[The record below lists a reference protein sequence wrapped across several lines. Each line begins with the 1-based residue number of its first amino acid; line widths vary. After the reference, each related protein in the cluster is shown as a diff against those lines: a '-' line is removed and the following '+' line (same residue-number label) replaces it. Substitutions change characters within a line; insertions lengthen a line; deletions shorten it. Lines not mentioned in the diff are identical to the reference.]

1 MFEYLQKFKN
11 LSPSLREVVSSARA
25 TQVISELEKKYDV
38 DLNALVIKI
47 MVKEINWTGL
57 SEFLAQEHHLAVA
70 QAVALQAELA
80 ERLFKPATQYL
91 GISPQKQL
99 QKFSRQELEH
109 ELPAPV
115 APEKPQLRERQT
127 LPAIQ
132 PVASAEQVEK
142 ISPQVLQK
150 AGITDRQSVESVRL
164 TSIMQTFFKGIR
176 DSIDTRETLLK
187 QKAAGGLALDAAK
200 ADAVMA
206 LLKAAKQGKV
216 AAAPTIKKSA
226 SPFDSLEQ
234 IRDVEYKFPS
244 PLPIPPLIRGGR
256 EGGVVEQKP
265 HQFSE
270 QELEHELE
278 PPHQKAE
285 VRSEKLE
292 VPPTPLATKSEF
304 VISTEKLKQAERALQ
319 SGSHQPK
326 ADPPRA
332 GKSQITNQSDVRLP
346 RGKDGRNGAERAR
359 LDDILKPPAKMQG
372 PLEELAGIDLTI
384 FRRLGDAPESSI
396 KKIENKIRLL
406 EQESYTRRQQGV
418 NAWRHSPVYAQ
429 YLALGQESFT
439 SGRPVVDTIAARQKA
454 GAAVLNIAE
463 FDAIAELNGV
473 LRV

>member
-234 IRDVEYKFPS
+234 IRDVEYKFPFGWS
-244 PLPIPPLIRGGR
+244 ELEGIANRTDFDLKQHTQYSGKDLQYFDDTTKEKLYPYIIEPS
-256 EGGVVEQKP
+256 GGVDRALLAFLVDGYYEEKVKDETRVVLKFSKELAPIKIAVLPLLKNRTELVELAKKIYEGLRKDYLCVYDDTASIGKLYRRQDEIGTLFCITVDVQSLEDSQATVRDRDTMK
-265 HQFSE
+265 
-270 QELEHELE
+270 QERIL
-278 PPHQKAE
+278 
-285 VRSEKLE
+285 VD
-292 VPPTPLATKSEF
+292 
-304 VISTEKLKQAERALQ
+304 KLKEYFRERL
-319 SGSHQPK
+319 
-326 ADPPRA
+326 
-332 GKSQITNQSDVRLP
+332 V
-346 RGKDGRNGAERAR
+346 
-359 LDDILKPPAKMQG
+359 
-372 PLEELAGIDLTI
+372 
-384 FRRLGDAPESSI
+384 
-396 KKIENKIRLL
+396 
-406 EQESYTRRQQGV
+406 
-418 NAWRHSPVYAQ
+418 
-429 YLALGQESFT
+429 
-439 SGRPVVDTIAARQKA
+439 
-454 GAAVLNIAE
+454 
-463 FDAIAELNGV
+463 
-473 LRV
+473 

>member
-270 QELEHELE
+270 QELEHELM
-278 PPHQKAE
+278 PP
-285 VRSEKLE
+285 
-292 VPPTPLATKSEF
+292 PLAPKSEF